1 MRAGT
6 PFLTIGKTA
15 VLLPAAF
22 ALLAADPAVTD
33 LYVGGAVGYHSYRIP
48 ALLATKKGTLLAFCE
63 ARKNSGRD
71 DGDIDMV
78 VRRSRDGGKTWSAMT
93 RVHEEGG
100 DAPITIGNPS
110 PVEDRR
116 TGVIHLLFARNN
128 QRVFEKHSRDEGV
141 TWSDAVE
148 ITDALR
154 GFSFPWAR
162 VGIGPGHAIQL
173 RSGRLLVPVWLN
185 DRIKGNYRS
194 AALYSDDGGATWKSG
209 GIVPPAAATNANE
222 CMIFE
227 RRDGA
232 VVVSLRSSVHQRHM
246 SVSRDGGLTWSEPT
260 AVAGVPDP
268 VCQASILALPKG
280 RVVFANPASDSRRVN
295 MTLRLSE
302 DGGATWP
309 IARALYTGPSGYS
322 DLAAA
327 RDGSI
332 LCLFESGVKAP
343 SERIQFA
350 RIPAGWL
357 R

>member
-1 MRAGT
+1 MIRKQI
-6 PFLTIGKTA
+6 L
-15 VLLPAAF
+15 VLLTACAAF
-22 ALLAADPAVTD
+22 AANPAVTD
-33 LYVGGAVGYHSYRIP
+33 LYVGGVGGYHSYRIP

-71 DGDIDMV
+71 DGDIDLV
-78 VRRSRDGGKTWSAMT
+78 FRRSRDGGKTWSAMT
-93 RVHEEGG
+93 LVHEEGG

-110 PVEDRR
+110 PVQDRK

-128 QRVFEKHSRDEGV
+128 QRVFEKHSRDEGA
-141 TWSDAVE
+141 TWSEAKE

-154 GFSFPWAR
+154 GFGFAWAR

-173 RSGRLLVPVWLN
+173 RSGRLLAPVWLN
-185 DRIKGNYRS
+185 DHIKGSYRS
-194 AALYSDDGGATWKSG
+194 AALYSDDAGATWKPG
-209 GIVPPAAATNANE
+209 GIVPPAVAINANE
-222 CMIFE
+222 CMLYE
-227 RRDGA
+227 RPDGA

-246 SVSRDGGLTWSEPT
+246 SVSRDGGLTWSEP
-260 AVAGVPDP
+260 APVAGVPDP
-268 VCQASILALPKG
+268 VCQASILALSKG
-280 RVVFANPASDSRRVN
+280 RVVFAGPGSDSRRVN
-295 MTLRLSE
+295 LTLRLSP

-309 IARALYTGPSGYS
+309 VARALYPGPSGYS

-332 LCLFESGVKAP
+332 LCLFECGEKSS
-343 SERIQFA
+343 SERIRLA